1 MAGQQLELQL
11 LFYFYPIG
19 LVVTLF
25 GSQLASHW
33 PRDNARIK
41 PADEKDSTT
50 GRVHA
55 TLTWSLQLLLTALIV
70 RMSFRCIASMV
81 PC

>member
-1 MAGQQLELQL
+1 MNFSKMAGQQLELQL

-25 GSQLASHW
+25 SSQLASHW
-33 PRDNARIK
+33 PRDDGKVK
-41 PADEKDSTT
+41 PADEKASTT
-50 GRVHA
+50 GRVYA

-70 RMSFRCIASMV
+70 GISFRRIV
-81 PC
+81 